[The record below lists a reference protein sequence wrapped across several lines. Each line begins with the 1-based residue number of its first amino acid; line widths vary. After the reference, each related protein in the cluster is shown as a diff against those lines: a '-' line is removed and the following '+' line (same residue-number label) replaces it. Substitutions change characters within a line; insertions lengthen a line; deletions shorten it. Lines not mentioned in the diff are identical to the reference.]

1 VTTEMLRWRD
11 VMVGDRVVLSGV
23 MREVASIEDGEVRL
37 VDGGK
42 GRPGMNGYVEVHG
55 PEPAEALATVKAV
68 LGGTVESIR
77 EDGKPHR
84 CPPLD
89 RLAANPRAMV
99 SHLRGFHGGAETHS
113 VMDATIHHTH

>member
-11 VMVGDRVVLSGV
+11 VLVGDRVMRDGVPVEVVAHDGVTIVLS
-23 MREVASIEDGEVRL
+23 DGK
-37 VDGGK
+37 K
-42 GRPGMNGYVEVHG
+42 GRPTMSSYVEVLA

-77 EDGKPHR
+77 EDGKAHR

-89 RLAANPRAMV
+89 RLAANPRAMA
-99 SHLRGFHGGAETHS
+99 SHLKGFHGGAEEHGA
-113 VMDATIHHTH
+113 ATVPHTH